1 MTLKL
6 LTSIFFGT
14 LLIFSPSFAASPNPQ
29 SKHAQEIKVMVDRAA
44 ALVDKKGKEA
54 FSEFKKKGGE
64 WYKGDTY
71 LFVADMKGI
80 TLVNA
85 GFPDEE
91 GKNRLD
97 LKDANGKLFV
107 RDIIEML
114 KKQDSGWIDYAWPKP
129 GETKASK
136 KTAYVK
142 KTKLGK
148 EVVYVGAGMYID

>member
-1 MTLKL
+1 MSKL
-6 LTSIFFGT
+6 RLQTSIVIALF
-14 LLIFSPSFAASPNPQ
+14 IFSPSFAASPEPQ
-29 SKHAQEIKVMVDRAA
+29 SPRAKEVKALVDRAA
-44 ALVDKKGKEA
+44 RVIDNKGKEA
-54 FSEFKKKGGE
+54 FPEFKKKGGE

-91 GKNRLD
+91 GKSRLD
-97 LKDANGKLFV
+97 LKDPNGKMFV

-129 GETKASK
+129 GETKPSS

-142 KTKLGK
+142 KAKLGK
-148 EVVYVGAGMYID
+148 EIVYVGAGIYLD